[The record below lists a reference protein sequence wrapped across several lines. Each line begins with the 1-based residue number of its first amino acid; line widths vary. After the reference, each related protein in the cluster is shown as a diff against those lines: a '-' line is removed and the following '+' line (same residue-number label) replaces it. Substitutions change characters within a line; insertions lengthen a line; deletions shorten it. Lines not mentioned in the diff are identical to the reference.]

1 MKHRQLMESLD
12 QKRLVR
18 AIEDAEKKCSGEIRV
33 HIQPSA
39 LGGDVRHVA
48 EKTFE
53 RLGMTKTELR
63 NGVLLFIL
71 SRDQKFAILG
81 DRGVNEKVGE
91 GYWDSMAIELGSR
104 FRAGEFTEGIVSVI
118 AKVGDLLAEH
128 FPFCPRTDVNELT
141 NELSILHDDDP
152 PPSSGR

>member
-1 MKHRQLMESLD
+1 MKHKQLMDSLD
-12 QKRLVR
+12 QVR
-18 AIEDAEKKCSGEIRV
+18 VVKAIEEAEKKSSAEIRV

-39 LGGDVRHVA
+39 HGRDVRHVA

-81 DRGVNEKVGE
+81 DRGVDEKVGE
-91 GYWDSMAIELGSR
+91 GYWEGMAAELGNR
-104 FRAGEFTEGIVSVI
+104 FRAGEFTEGIVGAI
-118 AKVGDLLAEH
+118 ERVGELLAEH
-128 FPFCPRTDVNELT
+128 FPFSPRSDVNELT
-141 NELSILHDDDP
+141 NELSIAHDDHP
-152 PPSSGR
+152 PESGR

>member
-1 MKHRQLMESLD
+1 MKHRQLLESLD
-12 QKRLVR
+12 QERVIR
-18 AIEDAEKKCSGEIRV
+18 AIEEAEQKCSGEIRV

-39 LGGDVRHVA
+39 HGREVRHVA

-81 DRGVNEKVGE
+81 DKGVNEKVSE
-91 GYWDSMAIELGSR
+91 GYWEAMAGELGNR
-104 FRAGEFTEGIVSVI
+104 FRAGEFTEGIVDAI
-118 AKVGDLLAEH
+118 EQVGKLLAEH
-128 FPFCPRTDVNELT
+128 FPFCPTTDVNELT
-141 NELSILHDDDP
+141 NELSIEHDEQHP
-152 PPSSGR
+152 PESGR